1 MLRSVEPYEV
11 FEEVGTDEKLVL
23 LAFIRP
29 TLDSADQVRLLEAAS
44 RKYADKV
51 RCLMYNQRTLEAGMR
66 HYVVSGTPSY
76 LLFHK
81 GGEVDRLIGVSDEE
95 TLDSFLDGSLWVK

>member
-1 MLRSVEPYEV
+1 MIRTVEPFEA
-11 FEEVGTDEKLVL
+11 FEEVGSGDKLVL

-29 TLDSADQVRLLEAAS
+29 TMDSADQVRLLEAAS
-44 RKYADKV
+44 RKYADRV
-51 RCLMYNQRTLEAGMR
+51 RCIMYTQRNLETGMR

-76 LLFHK
+76 LLFHR